1 MTMTVM
7 TTTTMTTTDP
17 MSTRVRLS
25 MRRAALLAITV
36 LALFAVAGCS
46 PGEPDTSADVVEST
60 TSTVSSAGVAP
71 GGEQGAEQ
79 SAVPLD
85 GGVLLSSALA
95 LYGDGYQFAAV
106 AEVQGSEAAVISG
119 VVIGQSARMT
129 ITSGDA
135 TVSYVITPDGSWIQ
149 TEGGEWQEVDSVGA
163 IERPLQDLAS
173 PTSITIVSSDGD
185 GIAALAVYDGAA
197 FDSEDVIEMNLRFAD
212 GRLVSASYTTQG
224 ASVSTTFSPVDGATI
239 EIPTNSA

>member
-1 MTMTVM
+1 MM
-7 TTTTMTTTDP
+7 TTTTTDTT
-17 MSTRVRLS
+17 SISVRLS
-25 MRRAALLAITV
+25 VRRAALVAITA

-46 PGEPDTSADVVEST
+46 PGEPDTSADVVESS
-60 TSTVSSAGVAP
+60 TSTASSTEVTV
-71 GGEQGAEQ
+71 GGEQDTEQGAE
-79 SAVPLD
+79 PLD

-95 LYGDGYQFAAV
+95 LYGDGYQFSAV

-119 VVIGQSARMT
+119 VIIGQSARMT

-135 TVSYVITPDGSWIQ
+135 TVSYVITPEGSWIQ

-163 IERPLQDLAS
+163 IERPLEDLAS
-173 PTSITIVSSDGD
+173 PTSITIVSSDDD
-185 GIAALAVYDGAA
+185 GTTALAVYDGAA
-197 FDSEDVIEMNLRFAD
+197 FDSDDVIEMNLRFVD

-239 EIPTNSA
+239 ETPTNSA